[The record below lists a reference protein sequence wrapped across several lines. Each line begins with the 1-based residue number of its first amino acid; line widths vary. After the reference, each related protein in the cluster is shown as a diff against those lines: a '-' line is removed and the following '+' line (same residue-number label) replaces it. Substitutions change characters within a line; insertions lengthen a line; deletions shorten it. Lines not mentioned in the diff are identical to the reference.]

1 MRILKIKGG
10 LGFALCLVTGA
21 CATQP
26 PLAAGWS
33 SEKEKI
39 YQQCLEDSMAMA
51 VAWEMIEQSC
61 REQAETGA
69 DGELK

>member
-1 MRILKIKGG
+1 MTRLRTRG
-10 LGFALCLVTGA
+10 LLWAGFCLAASA

-33 SEKEKI
+33 DEKEKI

-61 REQAETGA
+61 REQAETGG
-69 DGELK
+69 DNELN